1 MMAPSRSFTVESTAS
16 PSTTVPL
23 VLERSVISNE
33 PSSGAGPI
41 ARCWPETIRS
51 GSTSDVCPVSSFAA
65 SRRPTTSVPAK
76 VVTRC
81 RSGGI
86 RPLLSPTTNSNG
98 TCEGPSFGLF
108 LGTQV
113 TLSLGVITTLYKRL
127 SVSPPAYTVS

>member
-1 MMAPSRSFTVESTAS
+1 MIAPSRSLTVESTAS

-23 VLERSVISNE
+23 VLERSVISNV
-33 PSSGAGPI
+33 PSSGAGAI

-65 SRRPTTSVPAK
+65 SRRPTTSVPEK

-86 RPLLSPTTNSNG
+86 RPRLSPTISSSG
-98 TCEGPSFGLF
+98 TCDGPSFGLF
-108 LGTQV
+108 RGTQV
-113 TLSLGVITTLYKRL
+113 TLSLGVITTFYKRL
-127 SVSPPAYTVS
+127 SVSPLAYMVS